1 MSQGSHGSSASGGAA
16 HGQGREN
23 EPQGGS
29 NGVPVL
35 NAPLP
40 QPPAPPMTP
49 EEMLAEMLAARREST
64 RALEL
69 VAQLVGGLVRGG
81 QGEGGRQ
88 GDGAH
93 GYDRPSTYHDF
104 LKT

>member
-1 MSQGSHGSSASGGAA
+1 
-16 HGQGREN
+16 
-23 EPQGGS
+23 
-29 NGVPVL
+29 VL

-104 LKT
+104 LKTQPPTFTPSVEPLDADHWLRTIEQKLMLLH